1 MSWTR
6 VSPPRPPP
14 WRVATALVGVLA
26 AALVLLPALQA
37 AAPAHSAEDSEP
49 QRRQWS
55 LDQVRA
61 QSAWAQSVGSGI
73 TIAVIDTGVDLGH
86 PDLAPQLVD
95 GVTVFGCPEEP
106 GGCGDGDWRDSEE
119 ELGMLAGH
127 GTHVA
132 ALAAGTADSG
142 VAGVAPSAKI
152 MPVKA
157 VSSELGGTVDEVAAG
172 VRAATARGADI
183 INLSLGLLPGLGQL
197 TGLTGGL
204 GPIDDAIAEAS
215 EAGAVVIVAAG
226 NEAVGPCAEPAF
238 ASSAL
243 CVVATN
249 RAEAPTAYS
258 NLALDTGLSAVAA
271 PGGADTQGTVC
282 SEEVLS
288 AWPRAESGPC
298 HDPAI
303 TPSHAAIAGTSMA
316 APHVAG
322 TAALLASQGHS
333 ATEIVSVLQETART
347 PGLGTGVFTPAYGH
361 GIVDATA
368 AVDATVDAA
377 SETVHRA
384 AGRDRVATA
393 AVISRRTF
401 ASADTAVLARADDF
415 ADALAGGPL
424 AASQDGPLLLTAGD
438 RLSATTRHELDRLGV
453 DEVVLLGG
461 EAALAPQ
468 VAADARDR
476 GWEVSRLGGG
486 DRFATAAAVA
496 ETVGGAD
503 GMLVARG
510 AAADPSRAWPDALSA
525 GALGSLSDRPVVLAT
540 RDRLPSS
547 TAAALDGT
555 ETATLVGGTAAL
567 SPQVEQAVAARAGAV
582 ERLGG
587 ADRYATSAQVLAAAE
602 DLGADPAVT
611 WVATGTDF
619 ADALVA
625 GAAAGSDGGVLA
637 LIDGGDLDRSPATRT
652 AIADR
657 AEAVEQL
664 VLAGGQ
670 AAISRD
676 TEADLRALVD

>member
-1 MSWTR
+1 MTAVR
-6 VSPPRPPP
+6 RCVGRG
-14 WRVATALVGVLA
+14 RGAALVGAIVAVLVVLA
-26 AALVLLPALQA
+26 GLGPAT
-37 AAPAHSAEDSEP
+37 PADGAEGSEL

-61 QSAWAQSVGSGI
+61 PSAWTRTTGAGV

-86 PDLAPQLVD
+86 PDLAPRLVE
-95 GVTVFGCPEEP
+95 GVTVFGCPDEP
-106 GGCGDGDWRDSEE
+106 GGCGSGDWRDGEE
-119 ELGMLAGH
+119 QLGRLAGH

-132 ALAAGTADSG
+132 ALAAGTAEDG
-142 VAGVAPSAKI
+142 VAGVAPSARI
-152 MPVKA
+152 LPIKA

-172 VRAATARGADI
+172 VRAASARGADV

-197 TGLTGGL
+197 TGFTGGL
-204 GPIDDAIAEAS
+204 GPLDDAIAEAS
-215 EAGAVVIVAAG
+215 DAGAVVVVAAG
-226 NEAVGPCAEPAF
+226 NETIGPCAEPAF
-238 ASSAL
+238 ASNGV
-243 CVVATN
+243 CVVATD
-249 RAEAPTAYS
+249 RAEAPATYS
-258 NLALDTGLSAVAA
+258 NLGLDLGLSAVAA
-271 PGGADTQGTVC
+271 PGGAGTGGAGC

-298 HDPAI
+298 RDEEIA
-303 TPSHAAIAGTSMA
+303 PSHAAISGTSMA

-322 TAALLASQGHS
+322 TAALLASQGRS
-333 ATEIVSVLQETART
+333 ASEIVAVLQDTART

-368 AVDATVDAA
+368 AVDTAVGAAGDA
-377 SETVHRA
+377 VRRA

-393 AVISRRTF
+393 AIASRQTF
-401 ASADTAVLARADDF
+401 ADADTAVLARADDF

-424 AASQDGPLLLTAGD
+424 AADLDGPLLLTAGD
-438 RLSATTRHELDRLGV
+438 RLSAAAGRELDRLGV
-453 DEVVLLGG
+453 DDVVLLGG
-461 EAALAPQ
+461 ESALSPA

-476 GWEVSRLGGG
+476 GWAVSRLDGA

-496 ETVGGAD
+496 EAVGGAN

-525 GALGSLSDRPVVLAT
+525 AALGSLDARPVVLAT
-540 RDRLPSS
+540 RDRLPSA
-547 TAAALDGT
+547 TAAALEGA

-567 SPQVEQAVAARAGAV
+567 SPEVEAAVAARAGAV
-582 ERLGG
+582 ERLSG
-587 ADRYATSAQVLAAAE
+587 ADRYATSAAVLAAAE
-602 DLGADPAVT
+602 EAGADPATT

-637 LIDGGDLDRSPATRT
+637 LIDGAGLDRSPASRA

-657 AEAVEQL
+657 AEMIEQL
-664 VLAGGQ
+664 VLAGGP
-670 AAISRD
+670 AAISHA
-676 TEADLRALVD
+676 TEAELRALVE